1 MLAPK
6 ILGRKASHT
15 RGSRRVLAFA
25 EDGERI
31 VVNGVDYATRS
42 TQRGRFMR

>member
-6 ILGRKASHT
+6 ILGRNASHT
-15 RGSRRVLAFA
+15 RGSQCVLAFA

-31 VVNGVDYATRS
+31 VVNGTGLCYALNTTR
-42 TQRGRFMR
+42 

>member
-25 EDGERI
+25 ADSERT
-31 VVNGVDYATRS
+31 VVNGTGLCYALNTTR
-42 TQRGRFMR
+42 